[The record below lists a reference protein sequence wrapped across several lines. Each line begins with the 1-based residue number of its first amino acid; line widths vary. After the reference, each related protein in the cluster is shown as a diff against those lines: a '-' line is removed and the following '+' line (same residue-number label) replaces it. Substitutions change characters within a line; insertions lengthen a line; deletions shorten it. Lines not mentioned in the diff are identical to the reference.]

1 MRLDRALAERALAR
15 SRSHAQELI
24 RSGSVTVDGHTIT
37 KPSHEVTA
45 DARMDVAD
53 GSDYVSRAAYKL
65 KGALQV
71 CEPLGFPVRGLTA
84 LDAGA
89 STGGFTQTLLEH
101 GAAHVWSVDVGHG
114 QIASSIASDSR
125 VSVREGVNVRDLT
138 STSEGAGVDLVVAD
152 LSFISLRLVLPAL
165 VAYAREGAQMLLMVK
180 PQFEVGRERL
190 GAGGVVTDLRDRADA
205 VAGVLA
211 EARRLGLAVRH
222 VARSGLP
229 GPHGNVEFFV
239 WVGGPWQASGQTG
252 IAPDWPELD
261 GEQEAAAIRREV
273 HASPGTEGK

>member
-1 MRLDRALAERALAR
+1 MRLDRALAERGVAR

-24 RSGSVTVDGHTIT
+24 RSGAVAVDGATVT
-37 KPSHEVTA
+37 RPSHTVSADTVITVSA
-45 DARMDVAD
+45 DAR
-53 GSDYVSRAAYKL
+53 YVSRAAFKL
-65 KGALQV
+65 AGALEA
-71 CEPLGFPVRGLTA
+71 CAPLGLNVAGMTV

-101 GAAHVWSVDVGHG
+101 GVAHVLAVDVGHG
-114 QIASSIASDSR
+114 QMAAAIAADPR
-125 VSVREGVNVRDLT
+125 VTSREGVNVRDL
-138 STSEGAGVDLVVAD
+138 SASAPGAGVDLVVAD

-165 VAYAREGAQMLLMVK
+165 ADFAREGAQMLLMVK

-190 GAGGVVTDLRDRADA
+190 GAGGVVTSLADRAAA

-211 EARRLGLAVRH
+211 AARALGLVVRH

-239 WVGGPWQASGQTG
+239 WVGGPWQARS
-252 IAPDWPELD
+252 DS
-261 GEQEAAAIRREV
+261 EQEPAWPVLDQDAENAAIRREV
-273 HASPGTEGK
+273 HASGQREGE